1 MHQRT
6 VKETAFGA
14 RSYFDYNSALQ
25 SAEHEWTLINH
36 HILRARSF
44 EVIDSKTKKRG
55 PGL

>member
-25 SAEHEWTLINH
+25 SAEHEWTLMNH
-36 HILRARSF
+36 HILRARNF